1 MKRFISNLVTPI
13 IERILKDLVWD
24 TDVFEAVGSELAES
38 FVKRLRTEL
47 DYELTGNLD
56 ADKTMVALSAVIQKN
71 LPKTKPA
78 TKAKIKKGF

>member
-1 MKRFISNLVTPI
+1 MKKFISRLVTPI
-13 IERILKDLVWD
+13 VAKVLSDLMWD
-24 TDVFEAVGSELAES
+24 TETFSELGNDLAEG
-38 FVKRLRTEL
+38 FIKRIRTEL

-78 TKAKIKKGF
+78 TKPKTKKGF

>member
-1 MKRFISNLVTPI
+1 MKRFISRLVKPI
-13 IERILKDLVWD
+13 IERVVNDLAWD
-24 TDVFEAVGSELAES
+24 TEVFENIGDRLAES

>member
-1 MKRFISNLVTPI
+1 MKKFISKLVTPI
-13 IERILKDLVWD
+13 VERVLNDLQWD
-24 TDVFEAVGSELAES
+24 TELFEDIGSRLAEG
-38 FVKRLRTEL
+38 FIKRLRIEL